1 MFLIVGLGNPGKQ
14 YTDTRHNVGFMLLD
28 KLLNLFE
35 PNEQWR
41 IQKTFKAQTADLK
54 INQLTVKLIK
64 PQTFMNESG
73 YSVKTAATFYKI
85 SLNHLWV
92 VHDDLDLPLGAVR
105 ISNNSSAAGHRGV
118 QSIINSL
125 GTQNFK
131 RWRIGIGRPTISPTV
146 EDFVLE
152 PFLPA
157 EQTIIQKSLNE
168 TIKKIKQ
175 TLTDL

>member
-105 ISNNSSAAGHRGV
+105 ISNN
-118 QSIINSL
+118 
-125 GTQNFK
+125 
-131 RWRIGIGRPTISPTV
+131 
-146 EDFVLE
+146 
-152 PFLPA
+152 
-157 EQTIIQKSLNE
+157 
-168 TIKKIKQ
+168 
-175 TLTDL
+175 